1 MTKSAIAVGA
11 ELIEKHIIL
20 SNDKNSL
27 DAKLPYPVEKLRNLR
42 NAIDKTYS
50 LLGKKIFIEQRT
62 KKIILYLEGRFMSQK
77 ILQGEVLTKLNI
89 KKVRPGYGGDIKFYG
104 GLLGKKSPIKLNAG
118 DRFENKL
125 IKSTLELNE

>member
-27 DAKLPYPVEKLRNLR
+27 DAKFSYPVEKLRNLR

-50 LLGKKIFIEQRT
+50 LLGKKF
-62 KKIILYLEGRFMSQK
+62 S
-77 ILQGEVLTKLNI
+77 
-89 KKVRPGYGGDIKFYG
+89 
-104 GLLGKKSPIKLNAG
+104 
-118 DRFENKL
+118 
-125 IKSTLELNE
+125 